1 MKKFILLICSIILLQ
16 SCVVNKQDIYGTYA
30 IREYSWLT
38 RFDINED
45 GTFFCLEG
53 GGSVLQ
59 ETYGTWIFS
68 KNNRKII
75 LKGYI
80 QDLNNI
86 PMIVTTKE
94 HNYNGTIIVF
104 NKPMMSIEESYPLFN
119 KKEQLTSRD
128 SVHYTIVLNDTLK
141 YNINNDSL
149 YIPNLIEVKD
159 FYFKMY
165 LCYDGYLTQPLQDT
179 ALTVKYQVKENDNNL
194 FEIDFDFPKPKYGR
208 IFFNE
213 KINDTLS
220 LRRNSIY
227 WKRDKIKIKK
237 SSNKK

>member
-1 MKKFILLICSIILLQ
+1 MKKILFLICAVILLH
-16 SCVVNKQDIYGTYA
+16 SCTVNKQDIYGTYA

-45 GTFFCLEG
+45 GTFFCLQG
-53 GGSVLQ
+53 GGFVAK
-59 ETYGTWIFS
+59 ETYGTWKLS

-75 LKGYI
+75 LKSYI
-80 QDLNNI
+80 DDINNI
-86 PMIVTTKE
+86 PMIVTTKK
-94 HNYNGTIIVF
+94 HNYKGTIIVF
-104 NKPMMSIEESYPLFN
+104 NKPMQSIEETFLDYN
-119 KKEQLTSRD
+119 KFKMTSKD
-128 SVHYTIVLNDTLK
+128 SVHYTIIVNDTLR
-141 YNINNDSL
+141 YNVNNDSL

-159 FYFKMY
+159 FYFRMY
-165 LCYDGYLTQPLQDT
+165 LCYDGYLTQPIQDT
-179 ALTVKYQVKENDNNL
+179 ALTVKYKVKDNDYNL
-194 FEIDFDFPKPKYGR
+194 FEIDFDFPKPKYGK

-237 SSNKK
+237 SSDKNR